1 MKRTSKSLLFF
12 LGIFLIVF
20 VLVFSGYKY
29 WQKSNLEVELNTVE
43 SQLSTAK
50 NKLLTYQDAMVRNA
64 INAKKTIDSLE
75 LIKWSVVIDSIL
87 EVLPAEELVNIVS
100 YSASSTDTLSMSIKT
115 VSGDED
121 PYLSIADFI
130 EYFDESDSFSNNFV
144 SSISSGTD
152 EEGEE
157 ILTFSFS
164 NSYVGEQ
171 DYSLP
176 KTEESIER
184 S

>member
-1 MKRTSKSLLFF
+1 MI
-12 LGIFLIVF
+12 G
-20 VLVFSGYKY
+20 FSGYKY
-29 WQKSNLEVELNTVE
+29 WQKSALTAEYQKVE
-43 SQLSTAK
+43 SNLSSTK
-50 NKLLTYQDAMVRNA
+50 NKLLTYQDAQVRNA
-64 INAKKTIDSLE
+64 INAKRTIDSLE

-115 VSGDED
+115 VSGDDD

-130 EYFDESDSFSNNFV
+130 GYFNGSDSFTNNFV

-157 ILTFSFS
+157 ILTFSFA
-164 NSYVGEQ
+164 NSYIGEQ
-171 DYSLP
+171 EYTSYSSSNNDEDI
-176 KTEESIER
+176 KVER
-184 S
+184 SS